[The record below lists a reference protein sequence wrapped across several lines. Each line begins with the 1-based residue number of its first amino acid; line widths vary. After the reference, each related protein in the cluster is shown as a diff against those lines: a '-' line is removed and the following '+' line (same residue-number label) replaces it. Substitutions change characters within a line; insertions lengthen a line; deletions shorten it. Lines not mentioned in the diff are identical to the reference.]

1 MNKIKNFFKSD
12 IVSFILF
19 NLFMNIFIIIGRIK
33 NNVNLFD
40 LFIMFLSLYF
50 SNIFYDIYFNNFTKR
65 MKWKE

>member
-19 NLFMNIFIIIGRIK
+19 NLFMNIFIVIGHIK

-50 SNIFYDIYFNNFTKR
+50 SNIFYNIYFDNFTKR
-65 MKWKE
+65 MKGKE

>member
-19 NLFMNIFIIIGRIK
+19 NLFMNIFIVIGRIK

-50 SNIFYDIYFNNFTKR
+50 SNIFYNIYFDNFTKR
-65 MKWKE
+65 MKGKE

>member
-12 IVSFILF
+12 IVLFILF
-19 NLFMNIFIIIGRIK
+19 NLFMNIFIVIGHIK

-65 MKWKE
+65 MKEKE

>member
-19 NLFMNIFIIIGRIK
+19 NLFMNIFIVIGHIK

-65 MKWKE
+65 MKEKE

>member
-1 MNKIKNFFKSD
+1 VNKIKNFFKSD

-19 NLFMNIFIIIGRIK
+19 NLFMNIFIVIGHIK

-65 MKWKE
+65 MKEKE

>member
-19 NLFMNIFIIIGRIK
+19 NLFMNIFIIIGHIK

-50 SNIFYDIYFNNFTKR
+50 LNIFYDIYFNNFTKR
-65 MKWKE
+65 MKGKE

>member
-19 NLFMNIFIIIGRIK
+19 NLFMSIFIIIGHIK

-65 MKWKE
+65 MKEKE

>member
-19 NLFMNIFIIIGRIK
+19 NLFMNIFIIIGHIK

-40 LFIMFLSLYF
+40 LFIVFLSLYF

-65 MKWKE
+65 MKEKE